1 MMREG
6 RRPAGPEGPRDD
18 DVRMR
23 HLMRKKKRMD
33 VSLFVLLGLTLGL
46 VAYALSQDGRLLG
59 DAARATGRLLQSV
72 WIELALGFILAGLVD
87 VLVPTAVLVK
97 WLGAER
103 GGHGILVGWGAGLA
117 IPGGPYVLFP
127 IMANLFGKG
136 VAAGPLIALISA
148 KTLVS
153 PIRMLTYEAPLLG
166 WPMTLARFVP
176 GLLVPPLL
184 GVVGQWLFDLLSRPP
199 SG

>member
-1 MMREG
+1 
-6 RRPAGPEGPRDD
+6 
-18 DVRMR
+18 
-23 HLMRKKKRMD
+23 MRKKKRMD
-33 VSLFVLLGLTLGL
+33 ASFFVLAGLTLAL
-46 VAYALSQDGRLLG
+46 VVYAYSRDPRLVG
-59 DAARATGRLLQSV
+59 EAASATGRLLRSV
-72 WIELALGFILAGLVD
+72 WIELLLGFALAGLVD

-103 GGHGILVGWGAGLA
+103 TGRGILVGWGAGLA

-127 IMANLFGKG
+127 IMANLASKG

-166 WPMTLARFVP
+166 WPLTLARLVP
-176 GLLVPPLL
+176 GVLVPPLL
-184 GVVGQWLFDLLSRPP
+184 GVVGQWLFDLLSR
-199 SG
+199 SSTG

>member
-1 MMREG
+1 
-6 RRPAGPEGPRDD
+6 
-18 DVRMR
+18 
-23 HLMRKKKRMD
+23 MD
-33 VSLFVLLGLTLGL
+33 VSFFVLLGLTLGL
-46 VAYALSQDGRLLG
+46 GAYALSQEPRMLG
-59 DAARATGRLLQSV
+59 EAARASGRLFNSV
-72 WIELALGFILAGLVD
+72 WIELALGFMLAGLVD
-87 VLVPTAVLVK
+87 VLVPTAALVK

-103 GGHGILVGWGAGLA
+103 AGRGILVAWGVGLA

-166 WPMTLARFVP
+166 WPITLARFVP
-176 GLLVPPLL
+176 GVLVPPLL
-184 GVVGQWLFDLLSRPP
+184 GIVGQWLFDLLSRPAP
-199 SG
+199 G

>member
-1 MMREG
+1 
-6 RRPAGPEGPRDD
+6 
-18 DVRMR
+18 
-23 HLMRKKKRMD
+23 
-33 VSLFVLLGLTLGL
+33 
-46 VAYALSQDGRLLG
+46 
-59 DAARATGRLLQSV
+59 
-72 WIELALGFILAGLVD
+72 LAGLFD
-87 VLVPTAVLVK
+87 VLVPTSVLVT

-103 GGHGILVGWGAGLA
+103 AGRGILVGWGAGLA

-166 WPMTLARFVP
+166 WPLTLARFLP
-176 GLLVPPLL
+176 GVLVPPLL
-184 GVVGQWLFDLLSRPP
+184 GVVGQWLFDLLSRPAP
-199 SG
+199 G

>member
-1 MMREG
+1 MMR
-6 RRPAGPEGPRDD
+6 PAKTGPQL
-18 DVRMR
+18 V
-23 HLMRKKKRMD
+23 MRKKKRMD
-33 VSLFVLLGLTLGL
+33 ASLFVLLGLTLALG
-46 VAYALSQDGRLLG
+46 AYALSQDSRLLG
-59 DAARATGRLLQSV
+59 AAARATGRLLQSV
-72 WIELALGFILAGLVD
+72 WIELALGFLVAGLVD
-87 VLVPTAVLVK
+87 VLVPAAVLVR

-103 GGHGILVGWGAGLA
+103 PGHGILVGWAAGLV

-176 GLLVPPLL
+176 GVLVPPLL
-184 GVVGQWLFDLLSRPP
+184 GVVGQWLFDVLSPRAP
-199 SG
+199 G

>member
-1 MMREG
+1 
-6 RRPAGPEGPRDD
+6 
-18 DVRMR
+18 
-23 HLMRKKKRMD
+23 MRKKKRMD
-33 VSLFVLLGLTLGL
+33 ASLFVLLGLTLGL
-46 VAYALSQDGRLLG
+46 GAYALSQDGHLLG
-59 DAARATGRLLQSV
+59 EAARSTGRLLRSV

-87 VLVPTAVLVK
+87 VVVPTAVLVE
-97 WLGAER
+97 WLGTER
-103 GGHGILVGWGAGLA
+103 SGRGILIAWGAGLV

-166 WPMTLARFVP
+166 WPITLARFVP
-176 GLLVPPLL
+176 GVLVPPLL
-184 GVVGQWLFDLLSRPP
+184 GIVGQWLFDLLSRPAP
-199 SG
+199 G

>member
-1 MMREG
+1 
-6 RRPAGPEGPRDD
+6 
-18 DVRMR
+18 
-23 HLMRKKKRMD
+23 MD
-33 VSLFVLLGLTLGL
+33 VSLIILFGLTLAL

-59 DAARATGRLLQSV
+59 AAARATGRLLSSV
-72 WIELALGFILAGLVD
+72 WIELALGFILAGLID

-103 GGHGILVGWGAGLA
+103 GGHGILVGWAAGLA

-176 GLLVPPLL
+176 GVLVPPLL

-199 SG
+199 TG